1 MKTRTRFTLAIM
13 AAAVVVLTLAAPALA
28 VRRADSGVPY
38 GWLLQLRGA
47 RRASVPSYAYR
58 TWQKQPGVK
67 ATVVDNNKTP
77 DDATDDLTY
86 MGVGLWRLVGRI
98 DDKNPGA
105 FNVKLAT
112 TAPGYNVVV
121 TGVDGYSAT
130 FTSAEVATLK
140 DALVVA
146 DRLNG
151 QPLYLGTASIKND
164 AASWKPMWPLKL
176 ITNDA
181 NVFSSRKV
189 GSVERISIVPVEAG
203 APF

>member
-1 MKTRTRFTLAIM
+1 MKSRFTLATL
-13 AAAVVVLTLAAPALA
+13 AAVVVLLTLAAPGLA
-28 VRRADSGVPY
+28 VRRADAGVPY

-47 RRASVPSYAYR
+47 KRVTVADYTYR
-58 TWQKQPGVK
+58 GWQKQAGVK
-67 ATVVDNNKTP
+67 ATVVDANKTP

-86 MGVGLWRLVGRI
+86 TGVGLWRLVGKI
-98 DDKNPGA
+98 DDKNPST
-105 FNVKLAT
+105 FNQKLAT

-146 DRLNG
+146 DHVNG

-176 ITNDA
+176 FTNDA
-181 NVFSSRKV
+181 NVFNNRKV
-189 GSVERISIVPVEAG
+189 AGVERISIVPVEAG

>member
-1 MKTRTRFTLAIM
+1 MKTRFTLAIM
-13 AAAVVVLTLAAPALA
+13 AAAVLLFTLAAPALA
-28 VRRADSGVPY
+28 TRRADSGVPY

-47 RRASVPSYAYR
+47 RIGSVASYTYRA
-58 TWQKQPGVK
+58 WEKQAGVK
-67 ATVVDNNKTP
+67 ATVVDDNKTP

-86 MGVGLWRLVGRI
+86 TGVGLWRLVGRI
-98 DDKNPGA
+98 DDKNPGT

-121 TGVDGYSAT
+121 TGVDGFSAT

-164 AASWKPMWPLKL
+164 VAGWKPMWPLKL
-176 ITNDA
+176 FTNDA
-181 NVFSSRKV
+181 NVFNNRKV
-189 GSVERISIVPVEAG
+189 AGVERISIVPVEAG